1 MSHHEHVHMH
11 GAVAH
16 VSVENGATD
25 DTLEYT
31 CPMHPEIVQKGPGS
45 CPICG
50 MALEPKAITAD
61 APDDHELRDM
71 TRRFVVAVALSLP
84 LIVIAMGHML
94 IPAIDRLLPGHV
106 RPWVEL
112 ALATPVVAWSGWPFF
127 VRFASSL
134 KTRMLN
140 MFTLI
145 GLGVGVAFVYSV
157 VAVVSPGLFPPELK
171 DAHGMVGVY
180 FEAAAVI
187 TALALLG
194 QVLELRA
201 RSRTGAAVRALLGLS
216 PKTARVVTEDGEEE
230 VPVEYL
236 AEGDRLRIRPGEKV
250 PVDALV
256 IEGESAVDESMI
268 TGEPIPVDKK
278 PGDMIIGGTL
288 NAHGSLVARAQKV
301 GKETLLA
308 QIVQQVAD
316 AQRSRA
322 PIQKLAD
329 QVSAVFVPLV
339 ILAALAT
346 FVVWWA
352 LGEPALALVNAV
364 AVLIIACPCALGL
377 ATPIS
382 IMVAMGRGA
391 SAGILFKDAEAIETL
406 RKVDTLVVDKTGTLT
421 LGKPRL
427 VGVWPGVGFDESEV
441 LRLAAS
447 LEQASE
453 HPIASAI
460 VDGARERALPL
471 AKPARFEA
479 RSGKGIRGDIEGRP
493 VAVGTL
499 ALLAELGIANGPSS
513 DELDARRREGATAM
527 LVAIDGRFA
536 GVIAVADPIKDST
549 PSALSALRDE
559 GVRVVMLSGDSKV
572 TAAAVARRLGIDEV
586 IAEVLP
592 GEKAAVV
599 QRLKAEGRFV
609 AMAGDGVNDAPALAT
624 AHVGIAMGT
633 GTDVAMHSAHVTL
646 VKGDLRAI
654 MRARKLSRAAMANI
668 QQNLFFAF
676 VYNALGVPVAAGMLY
691 PIVGL
696 LMNPML
702 AALAMSLSS
711 VSVIV
716 NALRLRRVEL

>member
-1 MSHHEHVHMH
+1 
-11 GAVAH
+11 
-16 VSVENGATD
+16 
-25 DTLEYT
+25 
-31 CPMHPEIVQKGPGS
+31 
-45 CPICG
+45 
-50 MALEPKAITAD
+50 
-61 APDDHELRDM
+61 
-71 TRRFVVAVALSLP
+71 
-84 LIVIAMGHML
+84 
-94 IPAIDRLLPGHV
+94 
-106 RPWVEL
+106 
-112 ALATPVVAWSGWPFF
+112 
-127 VRFASSL
+127 
-134 KTRMLN
+134 
-140 MFTLI
+140 
-145 GLGVGVAFVYSV
+145 
-157 VAVVSPGLFPPELK
+157 
-171 DAHGMVGVY
+171 
-180 FEAAAVI
+180 
-187 TALALLG
+187 
-194 QVLELRA
+194 
-201 RSRTGAAVRALLGLS
+201 
-216 PKTARVVTEDGEEE
+216 
-230 VPVEYL
+230 VPVEHL
-236 AEGDRLRIRPGEKV
+236 ADGDRLRIRPGEKV

-339 ILAALAT
+339 ILAAVAT

-352 LGEPALALVNAV
+352 FGEPALALVNAV

-427 VGVWPGVGFDESEV
+427 VGVWPRAAFDENEV

-493 VAVGTL
+493 VAVGT
-499 ALLAELGIANGPSS
+499 AAFFVELGIANGPAS

-599 QRLKAEGRFV
+599 ERLKAEGRFV

-711 VSVIV
+711 VSVIG
-716 NALRLRRVEL
+716 NALRLRRVDL